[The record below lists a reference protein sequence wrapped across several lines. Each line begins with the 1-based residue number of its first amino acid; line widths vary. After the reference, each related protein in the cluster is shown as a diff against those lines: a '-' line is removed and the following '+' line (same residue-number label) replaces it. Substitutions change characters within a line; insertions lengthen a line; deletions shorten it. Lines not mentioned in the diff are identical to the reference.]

1 VNDLAF
7 LVKTIEKKHLGS
19 GHAFSCLKCNYKSMR
34 KYYLIRHMEKVHA
47 ISYNCKNGKRNRQQP
62 EEVDE
67 FFRENKEIVRKRRPI
82 NFSLQD
88 LDDDETA
95 DENWNA
101 KPMVIGVVEFSRGA
115 GGGNKN

>member
-1 VNDLAF
+1 
-7 LVKTIEKKHLGS
+7 
-19 GHAFSCLKCNYKSMR
+19 MR
-34 KYYLIRHMEKVHA
+34 KYDLIRHMEKVHA
-47 ISYNCKNGKRNRQQP
+47 ISYNCKNGKRNRQKP
-62 EEVDE
+62 EDSRINIDSKEVDE

-101 KPMVIGVVEFSRGA
+101 KPMVIRVVEFSRWVGI
-115 GGGNKN
+115 

>member
-1 VNDLAF
+1 
-7 LVKTIEKKHLGS
+7 
-19 GHAFSCLKCNYKSMR
+19 MR
-34 KYYLIRHMEKVHA
+34 KYDLIRHMEKVHA
-47 ISYNCKNGKRNRQQP
+47 ISYNCKSGKRNRQIP
-62 EEVDE
+62 EDSPSKEVDE

-115 GGGNKN
+115 GGGHKSFKKFFA

>member
-1 VNDLAF
+1 
-7 LVKTIEKKHLGS
+7 
-19 GHAFSCLKCNYKSMR
+19 
-34 KYYLIRHMEKVHA
+34 MEKVHA
-47 ISYNCKNGKRNRQQP
+47 ISYNCKNGKRNRQKP
-62 EEVDE
+62 EDSPKEVDE

-101 KPMVIGVVEFSRGA
+101 KPMVIRVVEFSRGV
-115 GGGNKN
+115 GI

>member
-1 VNDLAF
+1 
-7 LVKTIEKKHLGS
+7 
-19 GHAFSCLKCNYKSMR
+19 MR
-34 KYYLIRHMEKVHA
+34 KYDLIRHMEKVHA
-47 ISYNCKNGKRNRQQP
+47 ISYNCKSGKRNRQIP
-62 EEVDE
+62 EDSPSKEVDE

-101 KPMVIGVVEFSRGA
+101 KPKAKRNGFTSPKGQLISKCPFGVFKSSKKT
-115 GGGNKN
+115 NKMFVRISALAF